1 MYLLNGSTKAYE
13 FKQSPFSSIILII
26 FIATIAICQITI
38 EVKRL
43 VHNWQQDKAI
53 QSGDKTMLSH
63 LHQQRK
69 FYLHFNSSFNVW
81 VAQYAMIVSY
91 AFTTLTLQILWLFF
105 ICFGLT
111 RLSYFIVAITALNQI
126 EEATQRFHSH
136 PLIEL
141 RAETLPHEVKL
152 AWQDNATTTTTK
164 TKAKSNDERLYQSSK
179 AQAFKVARSIL
190 VFGAF
195 PAMILVFLN
204 NSFVNSEKYRPH
216 GSTIFLLAL
225 YGIIYPL
232 IIVCNSKK
240 IRQFIV
246 GMLIK

>member
-1 MYLLNGSTKAYE
+1 MYLLSGSTKVSE

-26 FIATIAICQITI
+26 FIATIALCQITT

-43 VHNWQQDKAI
+43 IHNWQQDKAI

-63 LHQQRK
+63 LHQQQT
-69 FYLHFNSSFNVW
+69 FYLLFNSSFNVW
-81 VAQYAMIVSY
+81 IAQYAMIVSY

-105 ICFGLT
+105 ICFGL
-111 RLSYFIVAITALNQI
+111 RHLSCFVVAITALNQI
-126 EEATQRFHSH
+126 EETTKRFNSH
-136 PLIEL
+136 PLTEL

-152 AWQDNATTTTTK
+152 AWQDNETTTTTK
-164 TKAKSNDERLYQSSK
+164 AKAKDERLYQSSK

-195 PAMILVFLN
+195 PALILVFLN
-204 NSFVNSEKYRPH
+204 NSFVSSEKYRPH

-246 GMLIK
+246 GMLK

>member
-1 MYLLNGSTKAYE
+1 ML
-13 FKQSPFSSIILII
+13 IL
-26 FIATIAICQITI
+26 
-38 EVKRL
+38 
-43 VHNWQQDKAI
+43 
-53 QSGDKTMLSH
+53 
-63 LHQQRK
+63 
-69 FYLHFNSSFNVW
+69 
-81 VAQYAMIVSY
+81 
-91 AFTTLTLQILWLFF
+91 

-111 RLSYFIVAITALNQI
+111 RLTYFIIAITALNQI
-126 EEATQRFHSH
+126 EEATKRFNSL
-136 PLIEL
+136 PLMEL
-141 RAETLPHEVKL
+141 RAETLPHEIKL
-152 AWQDNATTTTTK
+152 AWQDNETTTK
-164 TKAKSNDERLYQSSK
+164 AKDDRLFQSSK

-246 GMLIK
+246 GRFK